1 MTNEAP
7 PREFWINKRELD
19 TNGIPFVAQGK
30 PDDEF
35 ILVSGVY
42 HLIEY
47 RAYQALKEENERL
60 KKSLDSLRIA
70 HRYEVAETVHAAKRA
85 LDFSAGEKLKLHDR
99 ITQLGQE
106 ILKLTGIKIKEL
118 EI

>member
-7 PREFWINKRELD
+7 PRKWIELKPKFTD
-19 TNGIPFVAQGK
+19 GNFDGYDQVAGTHYFDNVDQKYKFVPMA
-30 PDDEF
+30 
-35 ILVSGVY
+35 
-42 HLIEY
+42 
-47 RAYQALKEENERL
+47 AYQALKEENERL